1 MTGAVEALPA
11 ATVPSAV
18 PAAREEHPRY
28 LDPNLAA
35 LGVTIAEAEVAEGQ
49 PYWRLIELLWQDE
62 RLAAGG
68 INIYVDA
75 VDGAGNRRV
84 GQPFTIWWDEGSA
97 TQVIEEKPFPEYG
110 GSFPMFAAGHVY
122 SLRIDGLPSDVVH
135 GMGLGDLDRR
145 EWPVRVQYLLRFQ
158 KTIR

>member
-1 MTGAVEALPA
+1 MTSAVEPPPAASSTSVVPA
-11 ATVPSAV
+11 ATDPQ
-18 PAAREEHPRY
+18 PRY
-28 LDPNLAA
+28 VDPNLEA
-35 LGVTIAEAEVAEGQ
+35 LGVTIEEAEVAEGE

-68 INIYVDA
+68 INIYVDV
-75 VDGAGNRRV
+75 VDGLGNRRV
-84 GQPFTIWWDEGSA
+84 GQPFTLWWGEGSA

-110 GSFPMFAAGHVY
+110 GSFPMFVPGHVY
-122 SLRIDGLPSDVVH
+122 SLKIDGLPSDAVH